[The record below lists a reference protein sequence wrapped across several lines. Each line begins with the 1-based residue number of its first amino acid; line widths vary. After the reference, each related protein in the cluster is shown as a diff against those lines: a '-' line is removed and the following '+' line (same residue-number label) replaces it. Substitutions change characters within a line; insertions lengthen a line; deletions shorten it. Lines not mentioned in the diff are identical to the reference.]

1 MIEIV
6 RAKNNENK
14 LEVMDNRPFVIEM
27 DYDGD
32 RKILV
37 NFYDIFGKTRKKKT
51 LWYRKMA
58 DFTKEWEF
66 IDSLNYQIRSFDLI
80 NYYQE

>member
-6 RAKNNENK
+6 RAKNNENR

-27 DYDGD
+27 DSCGGG
-32 RKILV
+32 ILV
-37 NFYDIFGKTRKKKT
+37 NFYDIFGEIRKKKT
-51 LWYRKMA
+51 LWYRKMV
-58 DFTKEWEF
+58 DFTEEWEL
-66 IDSLNYQIRSFDLI
+66 IDSLHYQIRSFDLI

>member
-1 MIEIV
+1 MVEIV

-14 LEVMDNRPFVIEM
+14 LEVMDNRPFAVEI
-27 DYDGD
+27 DYCRDG
-32 RKILV
+32 ILV
-37 NFYDIFGKTRKKKT
+37 SFYDIFGTRKKRT
-51 LWYRKMA
+51 LWYREIVN
-58 DFTKEWEF
+58 FTEEWEF

>member
-6 RAKNNENK
+6 RAKNNKNR
-14 LEVMDNRPFVIEM
+14 LEVMDNRPFIIEM

-32 RKILV
+32 RRILV
-37 NFYDIFGKTRKKKT
+37 NFYDIFGKTRKKKI
-51 LWYRKMA
+51 LWYKKMA
-58 DFTKEWEF
+58 DFIEEWEL

>member
-6 RAKNNENK
+6 RAKNNENR
-14 LEVMDNRPFVIEM
+14 LEVMDNRPFVIEI
-27 DYDGD
+27 DYGE
-32 RKILV
+32 KGVLV
-37 NFYDIFGKTRKKKT
+37 SFYDIFGKIRKKKV
-51 LWYRKMA
+51 LWYREIV
-58 DFTKEWEF
+58 DFTEEWEF

>member
-6 RAKNNENK
+6 RAKNNENR
-14 LEVMDNRPFVIEM
+14 LEVMDNRPFVIEI
-27 DYDGD
+27 DYCADGV
-32 RKILV
+32 LV
-37 NFYDIFGKTRKKKT
+37 SFYDIFGKIRKKKT
-51 LWYRKMA
+51 LWYREIV
-58 DFTKEWEF
+58 DFTEEWEF

>member
-6 RAKNNENK
+6 RAKNNENR
-14 LEVMDNRPFVIEM
+14 LEMMDNRPFVIEI
-27 DYDGD
+27 DYNADGV
-32 RKILV
+32 LV
-37 NFYDIFGKTRKKKT
+37 SFYDIFGKIRKKKT
-51 LWYRKMA
+51 VWYREIV
-58 DFTKEWEF
+58 DFTEEWEF

>member
-6 RAKNNENK
+6 RAKNNENR
-14 LEVMDNRPFVIEM
+14 LEVMDNRPFAIEVE
-27 DYDGD
+27 YCG
-32 RKILV
+32 RGILV
-37 NFYDIFGKTRKKKT
+37 SFYDIFGEIRKKKT
-51 LWYRKMA
+51 LWYREIVGFK
-58 DFTKEWEF
+58 KEWEF

>member
-6 RAKNNENK
+6 RAKNNENR
-14 LEVMDNRPFVIEM
+14 LEVMDNRPFIIEM
-27 DYDGD
+27 DYCGNG
-32 RKILV
+32 ILV
-37 NFYDIFGKTRKKKT
+37 NFYDIFGETRKKKT
-51 LWYRKMA
+51 LWYREIA

-66 IDSLNYQIRSFDLI
+66 IDSFNYQIRSFDLI

>member
-6 RAKNNENK
+6 RAKNNENR
-14 LEVMDNRPFVIEM
+14 LEVMDNRPFVIEI
-27 DYDGD
+27 DYGE
-32 RKILV
+32 KGVLV
-37 NFYDIFGKTRKKKT
+37 SFYDIFGKIRKKKT
-51 LWYRKMA
+51 LWYREIA
-58 DFTKEWEF
+58 DFTKEWDF